1 MIVFCFCHQSPN
13 AFSCPQDDDPCGD
26 FQPFYEMALKGHVFQ
41 TLKVPSS
48 LYCLEACKH
57 EARCQSFN
65 HVMGKDTCELNNR
78 TKEARPED
86 FISDVT
92 KLYLKK
98 PKNRVALGSIP
109 ELPAVSCEEI
119 KMSEGQVVASKKYW
133 MICINQDM
141 AVLAYCNMT
150 TGVPLINF
158 TTKGYTGRY
167 GIIQRFIVPKSGV
180 YLIKA
185 WGARGGTHS
194 TNYGDYPGTYYGGRG
209 AMKQG
214 TFCLNVETV
223 LNIVVGQRGG
233 DSVEVKGGQSTNLTA
248 AQLELSVEDNAGTGG
263 GGGSFVY
270 TTNNELLLAA
280 GGGGGASN
288 GYNGVDGQAGPN
300 GTSSV
305 GNDSSAIYGGG
316 TGGQPGQCNNNPETA
331 DYHGGVGAG
340 WLGEGCARVG
350 PEHGERGGSRIQN
363 WVGGRAGGMNS
374 GYNGGPPP
382 GAVGGFGG
390 GGGGSEDNGAS
401 GGGGGYSGGG
411 SGLWDSQAGGGGGSY
426 CSGSS
431 CLGVTGGNMNDH
443 GFVEVFEL

>member
-1 MIVFCFCHQSPN
+1 M
-13 AFSCPQDDDPCGD
+13 
-26 FQPFYEMALKGHVFQ
+26 
-41 TLKVPSS
+41 
-48 LYCLEACKH
+48 
-57 EARCQSFN
+57 
-65 HVMGKDTCELNNR
+65 
-78 TKEARPED
+78 
-86 FISDVT
+86 
-92 KLYLKK
+92 
-98 PKNRVALGSIP
+98 
-109 ELPAVSCEEI
+109 
-119 KMSEGQVVASKKYW
+119 
-133 MICINQDM
+133 
-141 AVLAYCNMT
+141 
-150 TGVPLINF
+150 PLINF

-167 GIIQRFIVPKSGV
+167 GIIQRFIVPKTGV

-214 TFCLNVETV
+214 TFSLNVETV

-233 DSVEVKGGQSTNLTA
+233 DSVEVKGGQSTNLRA
-248 AQLELSVEDNAGTGG
+248 AQLGLSVEDNAGTGG

-270 TTNNELLLAA
+270 TTNDELLLAA

-288 GYNGVDGQAGPN
+288 GYNGVEGQAGPN

-350 PEHGERGGSRIQN
+350 PEHGERGGSRAQN

-374 GYNGGPPP
+374 GNNGGPPP

-411 SGLWDSQAGGGGGSY
+411 SGLWDFQAGGGGGSY

-431 CLGVTGGNMNDH
+431 CLGITGGNMNDH
-443 GFVEVFEL
+443 GFVEIFEL